1 MLNDAQRFWD
11 AIVGK
16 VRRTAQDESRNA
28 LRLERYEV
36 TTAANGTKMGVT
48 LPMGTKEIFLPYS
61 QEVASATVG
70 TPVLVAW
77 WGSMSNAKVYFFADG
92 YNSPTP
98 AAIGAVSTADVQFKL
113 YNSVTDLGLT
123 AGSATIA
130 GAFASMSNYTILYAH
145 GTEFASGELPSGFYG
160 YVWIVKGVNI
170 HRSSIE
176 AKGSTAAFGDWR
188 MFLDSNGVPTG
199 TWQQV
204 GLRKSVTYTAWES
217 LATVRTDGT
226 NLLIYLPASS
236 LAYGTYS
243 ANDTAWTVMLTGT
256 QTGVVTNSLTPT
268 SIVRSSPDMICIHYN
283 KPSTISNPQY
293 GLAVPRGNLTITV
306 NTVN

>member
-16 VRRTAQDESRNA
+16 VRRTAQDESKNA

-48 LPMGTKEIFLPYS
+48 LPMGSKEIFLPYS

-98 AAIGAVSTADVQFKL
+98 AAIGAVSTTDVQYKI

-123 AGSATIA
+123 SGSATIA
-130 GAFASMSNYTILYAH
+130 GAYAAMPTYSILLCQQGDFATSELPLSGAWYGQIEIIKMTSGGGSFFAH
-145 GTEFASGELPSGFYG
+145 GVTTYGDFRMYLGSGNVPSGTWVNETNSGSFVIQRVNQNDGAAVSIPGYLSSNFSVAKAGYKPIGIAGFSAGNSYVYFSNVHLDGNYFY
-160 YVWIVKGVNI
+160 Y
-170 HRSSIE
+170 E
-176 AKGSTAAFGDWR
+176 AR
-188 MFLDSNGVPTG
+188 VSNGG
-199 TWQQV
+199 
-204 GLRKSVTYTAWES
+204 
-217 LATVRTDGT
+217 
-226 NLLIYLPASS
+226 
-236 LAYGTYS
+236 
-243 ANDTAWTVMLTGT
+243 
-256 QTGVVTNSLTPT
+256 
-268 SIVRSSPDMICIHYN
+268 
-283 KPSTISNPQY
+283 
-293 GLAVPRGNLTITV
+293 TV
-306 NTVN
+306 NAYPYAIVLYLKT